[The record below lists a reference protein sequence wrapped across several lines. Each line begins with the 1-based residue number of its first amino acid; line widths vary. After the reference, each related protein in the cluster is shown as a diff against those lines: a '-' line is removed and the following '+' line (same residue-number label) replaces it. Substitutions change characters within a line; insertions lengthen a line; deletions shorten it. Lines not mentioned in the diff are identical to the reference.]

1 MLESGKVTS
10 LREIAR
16 KDQVDSSYVCR
27 MVNLTTLAPKI
38 VVAILDETVPPDVTL
53 FDLAVDPPAL
63 WEEQRNRIKGMMPRS
78 RAADRSGGY
87 RPIQIVRHKSRL
99 TQRS

>member
-10 LREIAR
+10 LREIAT

-27 MVNLTTLAPKI
+27 TLAPKI
-38 VVAILDETVPPDVTL
+38 VAAILDETVPPDVTL

-63 WEEQRNRIKGMMPRS
+63 WEEQRNRIKGMTPRS
-78 RAADRSGGY
+78 RIESC
-87 RPIQIVRHKSRL
+87 H
-99 TQRS
+99 